1 MVWTETTLYLQFRL
15 LLTTCRHNVTRD
27 LRRCGAV
34 AVKEFVGWSQKD
46 IFPDFLLVL
55 DLKALATVTRYFGK
69 NPLKYYDHK
78 SFQDIVCMAP
88 GSIACY
94 LYT

>member
-15 LLTTCRHNVTRD
+15 LLTTSRHNVTRD

-46 IFPDFLLVL
+46 IFPDFF
-55 DLKALATVTRYFGK
+55 AR
-69 NPLKYYDHK
+69 
-78 SFQDIVCMAP
+78 S
-88 GSIACY
+88 
-94 LYT
+94 

>member
-1 MVWTETTLYLQFRL
+1 MCVIFGNFLDSVFILGNERELSRVRKTSAGLGVVWTETTLYLQFRL

-46 IFPDFLLVL
+46 IFPDFF
-55 DLKALATVTRYFGK
+55 AR
-69 NPLKYYDHK
+69 
-78 SFQDIVCMAP
+78 S
-88 GSIACY
+88 
-94 LYT
+94 